1 MRSLLLLILMSVFM
15 SGCAIGNTYRYDLG
29 DAQFNLNSDKTVA
42 VTTLDL
48 RPYVRSGDKSPTFVG
63 LMRGG
68 FGNPFDVLTSS
79 GRPLAEDMTI
89 SIVEALKK
97 SDIKAFGVTAPAG
110 ANRSDTQDRLLQED
124 ADRFVLFLILEWKTD
139 TFFNTGLI
147 HNVTLQVL
155 HRDGSR
161 VAEKTLQ
168 GRDNLGV
175 AGLPKDARVKAE
187 KAFREKLEAIFND
200 PEVASA
206 FP

>member
-1 MRSLLLLILMSVFM
+1 MRGLFLLILISVFM

-29 DAQFNLNSDKTVA
+29 DAEFSLNSDKTVA

-48 RPYVRSGDKSPTFVG
+48 RPYVRSGNKSPAFVG

-68 FGNPFDVLTSS
+68 FGNPFNVLTSS

-97 SDIKAFGVTAPAG
+97 SGIQAFGVTAPAD
-110 ANRSDTQDRLLQED
+110 ANRSDTQDRLLQEN

-139 TFFNTGLI
+139 TLFRTALI
-147 HNVTLQVL
+147 HNVKLLVL
-155 HRDGSR
+155 HRDGSQ

-175 AGLPKDARVKAE
+175 AGTPKGARVSAE

-200 PEVASA
+200 PEIASA